1 LQHNNHAIL
10 QYNNHATLQWNNN
23 ATIMQHNNHATQQS
37 CNLEHATITQ
47 PSTQQSRN
55 LALQHNIDAIL
66 QWEIMGKSWGNHG
79 NAWGATLQSNNHAT
93 LQATEQSHNLA
104 T

>member
-1 LQHNNHAIL
+1 
-10 QYNNHATLQWNNN
+10 
-23 ATIMQHNNHATQQS
+23 MQHNNHATL
-37 CNLEHATITQ
+37 N
-47 PSTQQSRN
+47 TQQSRN
-55 LALQHNIDAIL
+55 LQRNNLATLQHNIDAIL